1 MLQRTRCGGF
11 KARGSGMSA
20 MITEATAIIETY
32 AFLRPLVVVIS
43 FAAVIAL
50 ALGIALQRAGR
61 NK

>member
-1 MLQRTRCGGF
+1 
-11 KARGSGMSA
+11 MSA